1 MKKVKVL
8 SFVLGAILLLGL
20 PLAPM
25 LFDLTSDEPA
35 PVSNAARLLEP
46 LLARQSALEGVYR
59 DWQVEYVKQGGDR
72 HTVIGIGWARGMSNE
87 FSTAR
92 GRVDLDMIGGRL
104 TAEVQG
110 LDFPADVWLLDNQDA
125 PGKTVIPE
133 AGDRMVRLGRL
144 AGDSYVARAE
154 AELGEG
160 FFDDFELDLVVV
172 TRAGKTPLES
182 SVLFGTRSFF
192 ERLYTKTR
200 LTAAR
205 EQESGF
211 LKLLSPRSLVGMLS
225 PRAAHANSSS
235 VLVAHGLV
243 SQQVALGGDL
253 FFRGTFSGNGR
264 TCATCHPVENNQHLD
279 VDFIDSLP
287 ANDKLFVAEFPVSQ
301 GGVPGLER
309 PVLMR
314 QFALILENVDGAEN
328 PTVKFA
334 MRGVPHSISMATSII
349 APVADGSQRTGWSGD
364 GAPSPNTLRLFPAGA
379 TFQHFTKSL
388 NRVNGVD
395 FVLPTDAQLDAMEA
409 FMLACGRTNELNLAS
424 VSLTDANANAG
435 KALFLGQG
443 RCNGC
448 HGNAGANVGGVNR
461 NFDTGVETLPLP
473 ARAVE
478 NHPFDG
484 GFGVNPQPCA
494 GNPAQTCFGDRTF
507 NATPLIEAAD
517 TAPFFHNNVIETVE
531 GSVAFYTTSNFA
543 NSPSGQ
549 FLQSLG
555 TPVIL
560 NATEIDQVGAF
571 LRVINAGFNMAL
583 GLQRTNAA
591 MSLENSSLD
600 SPQASPDSIG
610 IDFDE
615 VDGKRETVNALLAL
629 SNAELLDAIEVLSE
643 KGLHGSAVTALQTA
657 VGQQNSAI
665 NEGSSLRRGRLMSS
679 ARTNI
684 TNAKASLGTGLNFT
698 LGEGNL
704 MF

>member
-8 SFVLGAILLLGL
+8 SLVLGAILLLGL
-20 PLAPM
+20 PVAPL
-25 LFDLTSDEPA
+25 LFDLTSADPEPA
-35 PVSNAARLLEP
+35 SRTARLLEP
-46 LLARQSALEGVYR
+46 LLARQSALEGAYR

-72 HTVIGIGWARGMSNE
+72 HTVIGIGWARGLSNE
-87 FSTAR
+87 WSLAR
-92 GRVDLDMIGGRL
+92 GRVDLDLIGGRL
-104 TAEVQG
+104 TAEIQG
-110 LDFPADVWLLDNQDA
+110 LDFPADIWLLDNSDA

-144 AGDSYVARAE
+144 VGDDYVARAE

-172 TRAGKTPLES
+172 TRAGKTPVDS
-182 SVLFGTRSFF
+182 SVLLGTRSFF

-200 LTAAR
+200 LAAAS
-205 EQESGF
+205 EQENGF
-211 LKLLSPRSLVGMLS
+211 LKLLSPRSLASMLS
-225 PRAAHANSSS
+225 PRAAHADSSS

-279 VDFIDSLP
+279 VPFIDDLP
-287 ANDKLFVAEFPVSQ
+287 ATDKLFVAEFPVNQ

-314 QFALILENVDGAEN
+314 NFAIILENVDGAQN
-328 PTVKFA
+328 PTVKFT
-334 MRGVPHSISMATSII
+334 MRGVPHSISMGTSIV
-349 APVADGSQRTGWSGD
+349 APVADGSERTGWSGD
-364 GAPSPNTLRLFPAGA
+364 GSPSPNTLRLFPAGA
-379 TFQHFTKSL
+379 VFQHFTKSL
-388 NRVNGVD
+388 NRVPNVD
-395 FVLPTDAQLDAMEA
+395 FVAPTDAQLDAMEA
-409 FMLACGRTNELNLAS
+409 FMLACGRLKNNELNLAS
-424 VSLTDANANAG
+424 VSLTNASANTG
-435 KALFLGQG
+435 RTLFLGQG

-448 HGNAGANVGGVNR
+448 HGNAGANVGGTNL
-461 NFDTGVETLPLP
+461 NFNTGIETVVHPG
-473 ARAVE
+473 RALE
-478 NHPFDG
+478 NFPFDG
-484 GFGVNPQPCA
+484 GFGLTAAPCA
-494 GNPAQTCFGDRTF
+494 GNPSQTCFGDGTF
-507 NATPLIEAAD
+507 NTPPLIEAAD

-531 GSVAFYTTSNFA
+531 ESVAFYTTSNFA

-549 FLQSLG
+549 FLQSIG

-560 NATEIDQVGAF
+560 NAAEIDQVANF
-571 LRVINAGFNMAL
+571 MRVINAGFNMAL

-591 MSLENSSLD
+591 IGLENSS
-600 SPQASPDSIG
+600 SAESIAAPDG
-610 IDFDE
+610 IDFDD
-615 VDGKRETVNALLAL
+615 VNGKRETVDALLAL

-643 KGLHGSAVTALQTA
+643 KGLNATAVTSLQTA

-665 NEGSSLRRGRLMSS
+665 NEGSSMRRVKLMSS

-684 TNAKASLGTGLNFT
+684 TSAKNSLGTGLNFN